1 MMYMPSV
8 FNENLLDDFFDGAN
22 LFGYVPVSRKMSTEL
37 MKTDIKEH
45 ENHYEMQIDLP
56 GFKKEDLKLQLNNG
70 YLTILASHD
79 ENKDE
84 KDKDG
89 KVVRQERYSGSMQ
102 RSFYVGDNL
111 KQEDISAKFEN
122 GVLMLDVPKKAPEK
136 EVSETK
142 YIEVK

>member
-1 MMYMPSV
+1 MMYIPSV

-22 LFGYVPVSRKMSTEL
+22 LFGYVPVSRKMSTEF

-70 YLTILASHD
+70 YLTISASHD

-84 KDKDG
+84 KNKDG

>member
-1 MMYMPSV
+1 MMYIPSV

-22 LFGYVPVSRKMSTEL
+22 LFGYVPVSRKMSTEF

-70 YLTILASHD
+70 YLTISASHD

-89 KVVRQERYSGSMQ
+89 KIVRQERHSGSMQ

>member
-1 MMYMPSV
+1 MYMPSV

-22 LFGYVPVSRKMSTEL
+22 LFGYVPVSRKMSTEF

-70 YLTILASHD
+70 YLTISASHD
-79 ENKDE
+79 ENNDE

-122 GVLMLDVPKKAPEK
+122 GVLILNVPKKAPEK